1 MTHLITKEALAE
13 LIGVKP
19 KTVESWVAQ
28 RVIPFVRI
36 NKTLRFDPEEVI
48 KAKTIK
54 PENLD
59 L

>member
-1 MTHLITKEALAE
+1 VTPLITKEDLAE
-13 LIGVKP
+13 ILGVKP
-19 KTVESWVAQ
+19 KTVEKWVSQ

-36 NKTLRFDPEEVI
+36 NKTLRFDPEAVI

-54 PENLD
+54 PEKLD

>member
-1 MTHLITKEALAE
+1 MTPLITKEALAE
-13 LIGVKP
+13 ILGVKP
-19 KTVESWVAQ
+19 KTVEKWVAQ

-36 NKTLRFDPEEVI
+36 NKTLRFDAEAVI

-54 PENLD
+54 PQALD